1 MEKMEKFAGGLMGL
15 SGIGSVYLGGAPFV
29 ILFLSSAV
37 LLTGVTVMK
46 KKQAS

>member
-1 MEKMEKFAGGLMGL
+1 MEKFAGSLMGL
-15 SGIGSVYLGGAPFV
+15 SGIGSVYLGGVPFV

-37 LLTGVTVMK
+37 LLTGITVLK